1 MNNPVISTTEL
12 TKVFSDFWHRNKVEA
27 VSSLNLKVPQGKIYG
42 LLGPN
47 GSGKSTII
55 KLILGL
61 LHPTKGSI
69 SVMGKSP
76 QHVSTRRIIGYLPEE
91 SQLYRH
97 LTAVETLYF
106 YGRLFGLKKRELH
119 ERTQQ
124 LIEMVGLASAADR
137 PVGTFSKGMTRRIG
151 LAQAL
156 INDPDLLILD
166 EPTAGLDPVGCRQTK
181 NLLTA
186 LAARGKTVVISS
198 HLLADMEDVCNRIM
212 LLHNGRCLAE
222 GAIDDLLK
230 NEKSIRF
237 SFKDLTPAQIKS
249 VESAIGGLDGI
260 SAETDI
266 PRTALESFFITTIA
280 EASGSN
286 RKGRSGVI
294 QTTELAPFIDKS

>member
-1 MNNPVISTTEL
+1 
-12 TKVFSDFWHRNKVEA
+12 
-27 VSSLNLKVPQGKIYG
+27 
-42 LLGPN
+42 
-47 GSGKSTII
+47 
-55 KLILGL
+55 
-61 LHPTKGSI
+61 
-69 SVMGKSP
+69 
-76 QHVSTRRIIGYLPEE
+76 
-91 SQLYRH
+91 
-97 LTAVETLYF
+97 
-106 YGRLFGLKKRELH
+106 
-119 ERTQQ
+119 
-124 LIEMVGLASAADR
+124 
-137 PVGTFSKGMTRRIG
+137 
-151 LAQAL
+151 
-156 INDPDLLILD
+156 
-166 EPTAGLDPVGCRQTK
+166 
-181 NLLTA
+181 
-186 LAARGKTVVISS
+186 
-198 HLLADMEDVCNRIM
+198 MEDVCNRIM